1 MDREEILAKSRA
13 ENQNRDMYEQ
23 EVLRQAGVWAAR
35 VMVLLATVFFAAQ
48 IFAGGGTNWG
58 LWALVFSAN
67 MTVFW
72 VKYRKLRQ
80 RHELLLAIAYTLAV
94 AGFSAAYIYELAA

>member
-23 EVLRQAGVWAAR
+23 DVLKQAGAWAAR
-35 VMVLLATVFFAAQ
+35 VMVLLAAIFFAAQ
-48 IFAGGGTNWG
+48 ILTGGGTNWG

-67 MTVFW
+67 MTMFW
-72 VKYRKLRQ
+72 VKYRKLRR

-94 AGFSAAYIYELAA
+94 AGFSAAYLYELIA

>member
-13 ENQNRDMYEQ
+13 ENQNRDIYEQ
-23 EVLRQAGVWAAR
+23 EVLKQAGAWAAR
-35 VMVLLATVFFAAQ
+35 VMVLLAAVFFAAQ
-48 IFAGGGTNWG
+48 ILTGGGTNWG

-80 RHELLLAIAYTLAV
+80 KHELWLAIAYTLAV
-94 AGFSAAYIYELAA
+94 AGFSAAYLYELIA

>member
-23 EVLRQAGVWAAR
+23 DVLKQAGAWAAR
-35 VMVLLATVFFAAQ
+35 VMALLATIFFAAQ
-48 IFAGGGTNWG
+48 ILTGGGTNWG

-72 VKYRKLRQ
+72 VKYRKLRR

-94 AGFSAAYIYELAA
+94 AGFSAAYLYALIA

>member
-1 MDREEILAKSRA
+1 MDREEILAKSRT

-23 EVLRQAGVWAAR
+23 DVLKQAGAWAAR
-35 VMVLLATVFFAAQ
+35 VMVLLATIFFAAQ
-48 IFAGGGTNWG
+48 ILTGGGTNWG

-72 VKYRKLRQ
+72 VKYRKLRR

-94 AGFSAAYIYELAA
+94 AGFSAAYLYALIA